1 MKKLYSLLLQ
11 LLVLVPWKFSEFP
24 KIHMRGIL
32 NSQDG
37 DMDCYLYN
45 KGKDDP
51 LKADLKQILHI
62 FITMKQGRPC

>member
-1 MKKLYSLLLQ
+1 M
-11 LLVLVPWKFSEFP
+11 PWKFSEFP

-32 NSQDG
+32 NSQDA

-51 LKADLKQILHI
+51 LKADPEYIYNYEIRQAMLSA
-62 FITMKQGRPC
+62 MKKL

>member
-1 MKKLYSLLLQ
+1 
-11 LLVLVPWKFSEFP
+11 
-24 KIHMRGIL
+24 MRGIL

-51 LKADLKQILHI
+51 LKADLTYIYNYEIRQAMLSA
-62 FITMKQGRPC
+62 MKKL